1 MFTMAWLKDTAER
14 AIATAAQ
21 TIIALLGADGFDL
34 LDVDVYEVMGV
45 SLGALALSVL
55 KSLVASKMHDPNSA
69 SLVDL
74 DTPGKHAA
82 PEA

>member
-1 MFTMAWLKDTAER
+1 MFRAAFWRDAAER
-14 AIATAAQ
+14 AVSTAAQ
-21 TIIALLGADGFDL
+21 TVIALLGADGFDL

-55 KSLVASKMHDPNSA
+55 KSLVASQVHDRNSA

-74 DTPGKHAA
+74 DLPGKHAA